1 MHFYWLFDLQ
11 GEWKCSIKSWIVGQA
26 VSHTFHLIV
35 DGKFDLLA
43 KIAVKNL
50 NSIYCVLTT
59 ELDTNE
65 TTSLSDFDSFN
76 SLTISPTSS
85 KDPAYSATIDRIV
98 YPPNKGIFDPAITKT
113 VVKIEAFFK
122 SLHFHEANIPPKL
135 AITLSLSLM
144 AVLLLLIFIVKLPQ
158 ILPGPRFSQV
168 PGSILEV
175 STSVH
180 WNKYLKQSKWYNIRG
195 FLFLKIQDDVLAAAQ
210 AWARHGISCGSKF
223 YKGLGKA
230 FF

>member
-1 MHFYWLFDLQ
+1 MHFLLFDLQ

-35 DGKFDLLA
+35 DGKFDLLDS
-43 KIAVKNL
+43 KNSPQQFE
-50 NSIYCVLTT
+50 NCVLTA

-65 TTSLSDFDSFN
+65 TTSLSDFDNFN

-135 AITLSLSLM
+135 AITLSISLM

-180 WNKYLKQSKWYNIRG
+180 
-195 FLFLKIQDDVLAAAQ
+195 
-210 AWARHGISCGSKF
+210 
-223 YKGLGKA
+223 
-230 FF
+230 